1 MRIKE
6 VEKATGL
13 TAKAIR
19 MYESKGLLTVA
30 RESENDYRDY
40 SEEDVQRLKT
50 IAVLRRLDIPV
61 KEIKQ
66 WCDGKDTLEELLNQ
80 AAEKNKQV
88 SRESQ
93 VRCELAGDLADILR
107 KDPEADVSE
116 MVEAMEELNAL
127 FRELEEVMDEESGH
141 LIT

>member
-66 WCDGKDTLEELLNQ
+66 WCDGKDTLEELLN
-80 AAEKNKQV
+80 
-88 SRESQ
+88 
-93 VRCELAGDLADILR
+93 
-107 KDPEADVSE
+107 
-116 MVEAMEELNAL
+116 
-127 FRELEEVMDEESGH
+127 
-141 LIT
+141 